1 MIKIEQ
7 HAVTAWPAI
16 DTERTGGWLL
26 RHTPGVTRRRNNA
39 ALPPAAD
46 RHPER
51 SIDAVE
57 SYYRSRGAAV
67 TVQVSPAEE
76 HAALDA
82 ALADRG
88 YRHDAPTL
96 VMTASAATIT
106 DRLTPVTPVEIT
118 PELTPAW
125 RAAYGSAE
133 VSDLVLSRITAP
145 TGFASITVDGEI
157 AAFGLFVAG
166 DGLTGVFCMA
176 TAPAHRR
183 RGYAAAIL
191 HAGAAWSTTRG
202 ARTLYLQV
210 ETDNDLAR
218 RLYEA
223 AGFTHSHSYHYRIL

>member
-1 MIKIEQ
+1 MR
-7 HAVTAWPAI
+7 AWPAI
-16 DTERTGGWLL
+16 ENERTDGWLL

-39 ALPPAAD
+39 ALPPPAD

-51 SIDAVE
+51 SIGAVE

-67 TVQVSPAEE
+67 TIQVSPAEK
-76 HAALDA
+76 HATLDA
-82 ALADRG
+82 ALAARG
-88 YRHDAPTL
+88 YRLDAPTL
-96 VMTASAATIT
+96 VLSASAATIT
-106 DRLTPVTPVEIT
+106 DRSTPAIPVQIT
-118 PELTPAW
+118 PELTSAW
-125 RAAYGSAE
+125 RAAYGSAA
-133 VSDLVLSRITAP
+133 VSDLVLSRICAP

-176 TAPAHRR
+176 TAPAHRC

-191 HAGAAWSTTRG
+191 RAGAAWALTHG

-210 ETDNDLAR
+210 EADNDPAR